1 MQAKGKL
8 QDAAHDLRYLLDH
21 GYKKKGAVAFV
32 ANRYLLGKRER
43 NFLVRAVFS
52 SQKSEDHKRK
62 FVDIDAIKN
71 KPLFVDGYN
80 VIITTESIFID
91 RNSIV
96 SCDDGVLR
104 DINAVFGKYKITE
117 VTKKALNE
125 IIFVIK
131 KYNPSYVEFFFDS
144 PVSFS
149 GELAGLTRKLMD
161 THGLEGGATVSSIVD
176 AELVSLSAKTDGIV
190 ATSDSVIMD
199 KVERV
204 VDIPAYIL
212 RSIKKEE

>member
-1 MQAKGKL
+1 MQSKGKL

-43 NFLVRAVFS
+43 NFLVRTVFS
-52 SQKSEDHKRK
+52 SQKSEDHKK
-62 FVDIDAIKN
+62 KLVDIGRIKN

-80 VIITTESIFID
+80 VLITMESIFD
-91 RNSIV
+91 KRDSIV
-96 SCDDGVLR
+96 SCDDRVLR
-104 DINAVFGKYKITE
+104 DVNAVFGKYKLSE

-125 IIFVIK
+125 IMFVIK
-131 KYNPSYVEFFFDS
+131 KHSPSSTQFFFDS

-161 THGLEGGATVSSIVD
+161 VHGLEGGATVSSMVD
-176 AELVSLSAKTDGIV
+176 ADLVSLSAKTDGIV

-204 VDIPAYIL
+204 VDIPGYIL
-212 RSIKKEE
+212 RSVR

>member
-1 MQAKGKL
+1 MQPKGKL
-8 QDAAHDLRYLLDH
+8 KDAAHDLRYLLDH

-43 NFLVRAVFS
+43 NFLVRSVFS
-52 SQKSEDHKRK
+52 SQKSKDHKRK
-62 FVDIDAIKN
+62 LVDIGRIKN

-80 VIITTESIFID
+80 VLITTESIFD
-91 RNSIV
+91 KRDSIV
-96 SCDDGVLR
+96 PCDDGVLR
-104 DINAVFGKYKITE
+104 DVNAVFGKYKLSET
-117 VTKKALNE
+117 TKKALNE
-125 IIFVIK
+125 IMSLIK
-131 KYNPSYVEFFFDS
+131 KHNPSSAEFFFDS

-161 THGLEGGATVSSIVD
+161 AHGLRGGATVSSIVD

-204 VDIPAYIL
+204 VDVPGYIFKL
-212 RSIKKEE
+212 VR

>member
-1 MQAKGKL
+1 MQPKGKL
-8 QDAAHDLRYLLDH
+8 QDAVHDLRYLLDH

-43 NFLVRAVFS
+43 NFLVRSVFS
-52 SQKSEDHKRK
+52 SQKSKDHKRK
-62 FVDIDAIKN
+62 LVDIGRIKN

-80 VIITTESIFID
+80 VLITTESIFID

-96 SCDDGVLR
+96 LCDDGILR
-104 DINAVFGKYKITE
+104 DVNAVFGKYKLSET
-117 VTKKALNE
+117 TKKALNE
-125 IIFVIK
+125 IMFVIK
-131 KYNPSYVEFFFDS
+131 KHNPSSTEFFFDS

-161 THGLEGGATVSSIVD
+161 AHGLRGGATVSSIVD
-176 AELVSLSAKTDGIV
+176 AELVSLSAKIDGIV

-204 VDIPAYIL
+204 VDIPSYIL
-212 RSIKKEE
+212 RSVK